1 MNPVPMFD
9 YRAQLESLRG
19 EMMAAIARVLDSGT
33 LILGPEVERFEQA
46 MARSLG
52 GGTTIGCNSGT
63 DALVLAFRALG
74 IGAGDQIVTVANT
87 AVPTVSAIRMVGAVP
102 VFVDVDPRTA
112 LMDLDRLPAVLGPR
126 TKAIVPVHLYGN
138 MVDVE
143 ALRERLRGREL
154 PIIEDC
160 AQAQGASLRGRPAG
174 TIGTIGAYSFYPT
187 KNLGAYGDGGAC
199 WTADPALAARMKSLR
214 MYGFEDAY
222 YAERDGI
229 NSRLDPLQAAVL
241 ATKLPH
247 LPAFVALRQ
256 QLAARYDERL
266 PPRIVRIA
274 AAAGV
279 AHGRHLYVVRVPDR
293 DAVRAALDGRGIK
306 TGVHYPFPI
315 HRMRAYAELGYADGS
330 LPHTE
335 ALAREVLSL
344 PLFPELPQAS
354 VDQVAAALDQVVR

>member
-9 YRAQLESLRG
+9 YRTQLAALRS
-19 EMMAAIARVLDSGT
+19 EVMAAIARVLDSGT

-46 MARSLG
+46 MAAALG
-52 GGTTIGCNSGT
+52 GGCVVGCNSGT

-74 IGAGDQIVTVANT
+74 IGAGDEVITVANT

-102 VFVDVDPRTA
+102 VFVDVDPATA
-112 LMDLDRLPAVLGPR
+112 LMTLDAVSAALSPR

-143 ALRERLRGREL
+143 RLQALLGSRQL
-154 PIIEDC
+154 PIVEDC
-160 AQAQGASLRGRPAG
+160 AQAQGATLRGRAAG
-174 TIGTIGAYSFYPT
+174 TIGTIGAFSFYPT

-199 WTADPALAARMKSLR
+199 WTADRQLAARMKSLR

-247 LPAFVALRQ
+247 LPHFVHRRQ
-256 QLAARYDERL
+256 ELAARYDQRL
-266 PPRIVRIA
+266 PARIVRIA
-274 AAAGV
+274 TAAGV
-279 AHGRHLYVVRVPDR
+279 SHGRHLYVVRVADR
-293 DAVRAALDGRGIK
+293 DAVRAALEARGIR
-306 TGVHYPFPI
+306 TGVHYPHPI
-315 HRMRAYAELGYADGS
+315 HRMRAYDGLGYRDGS

-344 PLFPELPQAS
+344 PLFPELES
-354 VDQVAAALDQVVR
+354 VAVDRVVAALDAVVR